1 MQVFHHPYVGVIT
14 ISKETPVRGARI
26 YADITDESVREG
38 DVVTIASQDGS
49 PLAIGVISSI
59 EVFSAIERFEE
70 ASLSIRM
77 LQGQMRQRPTTPHL
91 FRKASINILIKLKDF
106 SLDKAHIL
114 KLPERND
121 VDILWR
127 ALIPDERKR
136 VLAGFIKGRELLP
149 AFYHSDFL
157 LGPEGAHLNVG
168 GISGLAA
175 KTSYVRFLMYS
186 LLDYMERTG
195 DSIYIVVFN
204 VKRLDFLGLHRIP
217 DSKEE
222 LEACVDRWGER
233 RGVDEEARSVYKR
246 MYDNIFNV
254 IRNYKDHIKY
264 YTYREDP
271 YRNQNE
277 FMHNT
282 ETFSYGLQDL
292 STEGLVAGLFEEE
305 DEASILQINLVTKA
319 ISIVGGRGVSFED
332 LKSILV
338 GLRSRCE
345 TVTVPSR
352 LKQYCDQVNREAS
365 PHSTTVE
372 AVIRRLD
379 GFLEK
384 AKRII
389 NSRSPSDHPIRV
401 EGFRKGIN
409 VIQLYGLHDVE
420 KRVIVT
426 QVINDILKVAEEA
439 QRRGEER
446 AFVIVVD
453 ELNKYAP
460 AVRSPIK
467 RSLIEVAARGR
478 DLRISLF
485 GAEQFPSDID
495 SQVLGNTGTFVIG
508 RMSPVELEDRVYNV
522 FGSLKTTAERL
533 GKGEVLV
540 HHPVYQYPLILLF
553 PPPLNDVVRE
563 CM

>member
-114 KLPERND
+114 KLPERDD

-127 ALIPDERKR
+127 ALIPDARKR

-186 LLDYMERTG
+186 LLDYMEKTG

-332 LKSILV
+332 LKSILG
-338 GLRSRCE
+338 GLRSGCN
-345 TVTVPSR
+345 TVPSR

-365 PHSTTVE
+365 PHPTTVE

-446 AFVIVVD
+446 AFVIIVD

-485 GAEQFPSDID
+485 GAEQFPSDVD

>member
-38 DVVTIASQDGS
+38 DVVTIVSQDGS

-114 KLPERND
+114 KLPERDD

-127 ALIPDERKR
+127 ALIPDARKR
-136 VLAGFIKGRELLP
+136 VLAGFIKGHELLP

-175 KTSYVRFLMYS
+175 KTSYVRFLVYS

-195 DSIYIVVFN
+195 DNIYIVVFN

-271 YRNQNE
+271 YRNRNE
-277 FMHNT
+277 FMNNT

-332 LKSILV
+332 LKSILG
-338 GLRSRCE
+338 GLRSRCN
-345 TVTVPSR
+345 TVPNG
-352 LKQYCDQVNREAS
+352 LKQYCNQINREAS
-365 PHSTTVE
+365 PHPTTVE

-389 NSRSPSDHPIRV
+389 NSRRPSDHPIRV
-401 EGFRKGIN
+401 EGFGKGIN

-446 AFVIVVD
+446 AFVIIVD

>member
-38 DVVTIASQDGS
+38 DVVTIVSQDGS

-114 KLPERND
+114 KLPERDD

-127 ALIPDERKR
+127 ALIPDAKKR

-175 KTSYVRFLMYS
+175 KTSYVRFLVYS

-195 DSIYIVVFN
+195 DNIYIVVFN

-332 LKSILV
+332 LKSILG
-338 GLRSRCE
+338 GLRSRCN
-345 TVTVPSR
+345 TVPSK

-365 PHSTTVE
+365 PHPTTVE

-389 NSRSPSDHPIRV
+389 NSKSPSDHPIRV

>member
-114 KLPERND
+114 KLPERDD

-127 ALIPDERKR
+127 ALIPDARKR

-175 KTSYVRFLMYS
+175 KTSYIRFLMYS

-271 YRNQNE
+271 YRNQTE
-277 FMHNT
+277 FMHST

-305 DEASILQINLVTKA
+305 DEASILQINLVTKT

-332 LKSILV
+332 LKSILE
-338 GLRSRCE
+338 GLRSRCD
-345 TVTVPSR
+345 TLPSK
-352 LKQYCDQVNREAS
+352 LKQYCDQVKREAS

-389 NSRSPSDHPIRV
+389 NSKSPSDHPIGV

>member
-59 EVFSAIERFEE
+59 EVFSAIDRFEE

-114 KLPERND
+114 KLPERDD

-127 ALIPDERKR
+127 ALIPDARKR

-175 KTSYVRFLMYS
+175 KTSYVRFLVYS
-186 LLDYMERTG
+186 LLDYMEKTG

-222 LEACVDRWGER
+222 LEACVDRWGKR

-271 YRNQNE
+271 YRNRNE
-277 FMHNT
+277 FMNNT

-319 ISIVGGRGVSFED
+319 ISVVGGRDVSFED
-332 LKSILV
+332 LKSILG
-338 GLRSRCE
+338 GLRSRCN
-345 TVTVPSR
+345 TVPSR

-365 PHSTTVE
+365 PHPTTVE

>member
-114 KLPERND
+114 KLPERDD

-127 ALIPDERKR
+127 ALIPDARKR

-222 LEACVDRWGER
+222 LEACIDRWGER

-282 ETFSYGLQDL
+282 ETFSY
-292 STEGLVAGLFEEE
+292 E
-305 DEASILQINLVTKA
+305 
-319 ISIVGGRGVSFED
+319 
-332 LKSILV
+332 
-338 GLRSRCE
+338 
-345 TVTVPSR
+345 P
-352 LKQYCDQVNREAS
+352 
-365 PHSTTVE
+365 
-372 AVIRRLD
+372 
-379 GFLEK
+379 
-384 AKRII
+384 
-389 NSRSPSDHPIRV
+389 
-401 EGFRKGIN
+401 
-409 VIQLYGLHDVE
+409 
-420 KRVIVT
+420 
-426 QVINDILKVAEEA
+426 
-439 QRRGEER
+439 
-446 AFVIVVD
+446 
-453 ELNKYAP
+453 
-460 AVRSPIK
+460 
-467 RSLIEVAARGR
+467 
-478 DLRISLF
+478 
-485 GAEQFPSDID
+485 
-495 SQVLGNTGTFVIG
+495 
-508 RMSPVELEDRVYNV
+508 
-522 FGSLKTTAERL
+522 
-533 GKGEVLV
+533 
-540 HHPVYQYPLILLF
+540 
-553 PPPLNDVVRE
+553 
-563 CM
+563 

>member
-1 MQVFHHPYVGVIT
+1 
-14 ISKETPVRGARI
+14 
-26 YADITDESVREG
+26 
-38 DVVTIASQDGS
+38 
-49 PLAIGVISSI
+49 
-59 EVFSAIERFEE
+59 
-70 ASLSIRM
+70 
-77 LQGQMRQRPTTPHL
+77 
-91 FRKASINILIKLKDF
+91 
-106 SLDKAHIL
+106 
-114 KLPERND
+114 
-121 VDILWR
+121 
-127 ALIPDERKR
+127 
-136 VLAGFIKGRELLP
+136 
-149 AFYHSDFL
+149 
-157 LGPEGAHLNVG
+157 
-168 GISGLAA
+168 
-175 KTSYVRFLMYS
+175 
-186 LLDYMERTG
+186 
-195 DSIYIVVFN
+195 
-204 VKRLDFLGLHRIP
+204 
-217 DSKEE
+217 
-222 LEACVDRWGER
+222 
-233 RGVDEEARSVYKR
+233 
-246 MYDNIFNV
+246 
-254 IRNYKDHIKY
+254 
-264 YTYREDP
+264 
-271 YRNQNE
+271 
-277 FMHNT
+277 
-282 ETFSYGLQDL
+282 
-292 STEGLVAGLFEEE
+292 
-305 DEASILQINLVTKA
+305 EASILQINLVTKA
-319 ISIVGGRGVSFED
+319 ISIVGGRDVSFED
-332 LKSILV
+332 LKSILG
-338 GLRSRCE
+338 GLRSRCN
-345 TVTVPSR
+345 TVPSK

-365 PHSTTVE
+365 PHPTTVE

-389 NSRSPSDHPIRV
+389 NSRRPSDHPIRV
-401 EGFRKGIN
+401 EGFIKGIN

>member
-114 KLPERND
+114 KLPERDD
-121 VDILWR
+121 VYILWR
-127 ALIPDERKR
+127 ALIPDARKR

-271 YRNQNE
+271 YRNQTE
-277 FMHNT
+277 FMHST

-305 DEASILQINLVTKA
+305 DEASILQINLVTKT

-332 LKSILV
+332 LKSILE
-338 GLRSRCE
+338 GLRSRCD
-345 TVTVPSR
+345 TLPSK
-352 LKQYCDQVNREAS
+352 LKQYCDQVKREAS

-389 NSRSPSDHPIRV
+389 NSKSPSDHPIGV

>member
-114 KLPERND
+114 KLPERDD
-121 VDILWR
+121 VDILWG
-127 ALIPDERKR
+127 ALIPDARKR

-186 LLDYMERTG
+186 LLDYMEKTG

-222 LEACVDRWGER
+222 LEACVDRWGKR

-319 ISIVGGRGVSFED
+319 ISIVEGRGVSFED
-332 LKSILV
+332 LKSILG
-338 GLRSRCE
+338 GLRSRCN
-345 TVTVPSR
+345 TVPSK

-365 PHSTTVE
+365 PHPTTVE

>member
-114 KLPERND
+114 KLPERDD

-127 ALIPDERKR
+127 ALIPDARKR

-271 YRNQNE
+271 YRNRNE
-277 FMHNT
+277 FMNNT

-319 ISIVGGRGVSFED
+319 ISIVGGRDVSFED
-332 LKSILV
+332 LKSILG
-338 GLRSRCE
+338 GLRSGCN
-345 TVTVPSR
+345 TVPSK
-352 LKQYCDQVNREAS
+352 LKQYCDQVKREAS
-365 PHSTTVE
+365 PHPTTVE